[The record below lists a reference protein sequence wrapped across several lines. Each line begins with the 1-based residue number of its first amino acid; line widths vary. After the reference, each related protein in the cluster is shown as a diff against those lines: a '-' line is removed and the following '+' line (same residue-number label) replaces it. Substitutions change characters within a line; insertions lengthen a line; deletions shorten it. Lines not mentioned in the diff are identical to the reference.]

1 MENKYISNRQG
12 RFLVATREIKPLE
25 IVLEDETDLLAPSRI
40 EEGKVGGIERGKMT
54 LLKKCSAQRGLK
66 LC

>member
-1 MENKYISNRQG
+1 M
-12 RFLVATREIKPLE
+12 VATREIKPLE

>member
-25 IVLEDETDLLAPSRI
+25 IVLEDETDLVAPSRI
-40 EEGKVGGIERGKMT
+40 EEGKVGVIEREKR
-54 LLKKCSAQRGLK
+54 LF
-66 LC
+66 